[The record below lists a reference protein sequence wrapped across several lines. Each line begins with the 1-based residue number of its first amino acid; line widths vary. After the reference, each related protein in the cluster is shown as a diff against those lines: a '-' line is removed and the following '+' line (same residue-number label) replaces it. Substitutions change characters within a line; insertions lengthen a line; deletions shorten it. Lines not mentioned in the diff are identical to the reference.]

1 MNFQCQDNIFEI
13 IGENQ
18 IHPLDTSLNVSQES
32 NCLKAQALA
41 NIFKQFDYE
50 PGQFEFEYKF
60 AFPEESDMIIL
71 TTNGKLVSDETQ
83 SDFILSAKI
92 LIDQPL
98 IKHIKLKIN

>member
-1 MNFQCQDNIFEI
+1 
-13 IGENQ
+13 
-18 IHPLDTSLNVSQES
+18 
-32 NCLKAQALA
+32 
-41 NIFKQFDYE
+41 
-50 PGQFEFEYKF
+50 
-60 AFPEESDMIIL
+60 MIIL